1 MSKVCIVYSE
11 PVGRILNSISAC
23 LRCCTMNIVINDQTS
38 FANIKSPMH
47 ISALEKHMIANSDC
61 EWSHMTA
68 L

>member
-1 MSKVCIVYSE
+1 
-11 PVGRILNSISAC
+11 
-23 LRCCTMNIVINDQTS
+23 MNIVINDQTS

-47 ISALEKHMIANSDC
+47 ISALEKHMIAKSDC